1 MHLIITDAWFAKS
14 RAVHLT
20 GTGLVAT
27 GIALSLGLMVVALV
41 AVLQPASGDSGSA
54 RRPYAPGGGS
64 RKAARRTK
72 VKSCNR
78 LPRCLHLRAAC
89 VSPR

>member
-41 AVLQPASGDSGSA
+41 AVLQPASGTAVAPADRTRLGA
-54 RRPYAPGGGS
+54 GAEKRRAVQ
-64 RKAARRTK
+64 R
-72 VKSCNR
+72 
-78 LPRCLHLRAAC
+78 
-89 VSPR
+89 